1 MIRNLRSVLGPNL
14 VLACWPQSAP
24 GDGLSYPVGDGVGK
38 FAESDSE
45 NDGLLGDEVAEGT
58 SGDREEIGLEER
70 RWRREDNISDEV

>member
-1 MIRNLRSVLGPNL
+1 M
-14 VLACWPQSAP
+14 
-24 GDGLSYPVGDGVGK
+24 SYPVGDGVGK